1 MNHDM
6 FETPAEA
13 IVAACL
19 VSKSVYD
26 ESQPENGRIWAE
38 IGEWIGVEFIQNRPP
53 TPVV

>member
-26 ESQPENGRIWAE
+26 ESQPENGTIWAE